1 MFLASFIF
9 YPFSPPPP
17 PPTANFKQTVFN
29 ERASKLREKAG
40 KERKTH
46 SAQRTYPGSKIAFG
60 LVVWDENRI
69 ALWFGTS
76 NSVGFVT
83 RFPLAGFLPLPLFF
97 LAHTHTHTCTQLGS
111 LSFGLDWHNEWEGG
125 SIWPKKGN
133 KTVLPTLFQL
143 PPSHS
148 PVTRSVLS
156 LSLMLAC
163 CWPGAIATSQPTPPI
178 RGRAV
183 GPELRKCDGIR
194 QREIVFM
201 LPLPPPGASRSQVT
215 HPSKSRPGR
224 FTISYCTL
232 FGPSRLHRSAR
243 GWSFRCFN
251 SKVKGKERERERV

>member
-29 ERASKLREKAG
+29 ERASQLREKAG

-97 LAHTHTHTCTQLGS
+97 LAHTHTCTQLGS

-125 SIWPKKGN
+125 GIWPKKGN

-156 LSLMLAC
+156 LCLMLGC
-163 CWPGAIATSQPTPPI
+163 CWPGASATSQPTPPI
-178 RGRAV
+178 RGRA
-183 GPELRKCDGIR
+183 GWPGIAEMWRHPAEGNCFYAPIATSWRKS
-194 QREIVFM
+194 
-201 LPLPPPGASRSQVT
+201 LPSHPPLQVPARSVHYFLLHT
-215 HPSKSRPGR
+215 FRP
-224 FTISYCTL
+224 
-232 FGPSRLHRSAR
+232 
-243 GWSFRCFN
+243 
-251 SKVKGKERERERV
+251 K